1 MNAPYVP
8 YFGLRE
14 EPFGMTPDPRF
25 LFLSRQHQEGLA
37 HLLYGLTQ
45 EGGFVELSGEVG
57 TGKTTLI
64 RCLLEQSP
72 SDVEVA
78 LILNPKQTP
87 KAFILNLLRELR
99 ADLKPNTS
107 RLDLPTLIG
116 LVYQHLFSIYRK
128 RQRAILIVDEAQAL
142 SVETLEQIRLLTNL
156 ETHQEKL
163 LQIVLVGQPEI
174 DELLDGAA
182 LRPLRNRIT
191 ARFHLGSLTARE
203 TSEYIAHRL
212 AVAGLTSSLFTP
224 SATRLIHHHACGF
237 PRTINILC
245 SRALLAA
252 YVTGDRIVRR
262 NLVRQAARE
271 LSGRPTAGFWSRWLR
286 PS

>member
-1 MNAPYVP
+1 MSSPYIP

-57 TGKTTLI
+57 TGKTTLV
-64 RCLLEQSP
+64 RRLLEQSP
-72 SDVEVA
+72 AGVEVA

-87 KAFILNLLRELR
+87 KAFTLNLLRELR
-99 ADLKPNTS
+99 ADLSPNAS
-107 RLDLPTLIG
+107 RLDLPTLVG
-116 LVYQHLFSIYRK
+116 LVYQQLFSIYRK

-156 ETHQEKL
+156 ETYQEKL

-191 ARFHLGSLTARE
+191 ARFHLGPLTARE
-203 TSEYIAHRL
+203 TSEYITHRL
-212 AVAGLTSSLFTP
+212 AVAGLASTLFTP
-224 SATRLIHHHACGF
+224 SATRLIHRHARGF

-252 YVTGDRIVRR
+252 YVTGDRIVGR
-262 NLVRQAARE
+262 NLVHQAARE
-271 LSGRPTAGFWSRWLR
+271 LSGRSTPRFWSRWLR

>member
-1 MNAPYVP
+1 MNGLYVP
-8 YFGLRE
+8 FFGLRE

-25 LFLSRQHQEGLA
+25 LFLSHQHQEGLA

-45 EGGFVELSGEVG
+45 SGGFVELSGEVG

-64 RCLLEQSP
+64 RRLLEQSP
-72 SDVEVA
+72 SGVEVA

-87 KAFILNLLRELR
+87 KAFTLNLLRELQM
-99 ADLKPNTS
+99 DLGPTTN

-116 LVYQHLFSIYRK
+116 LVYQHLFSIYHK
-128 RQRAILIVDEAQAL
+128 GHRAILIVDEAQAL
-142 SVETLEQIRLLTNL
+142 PVETLEQIRLLTNL
-156 ETHQEKL
+156 ETRQDKL

-191 ARFHLGSLTARE
+191 ARFHLGPLTARE
-203 TSEYIAHRL
+203 TAEYIAHRL
-212 AVAGLTSSLFTP
+212 AVAGLSSTLFTP
-224 SATRLIHHHACGF
+224 GATRLIHRCTRGF

-245 SRALLAA
+245 SRTLLAA
-252 YVTGDRIVRR
+252 YVSGDRMVGQT
-262 NLVRQAARE
+262 LVRQAARE
-271 LSGRPTAGFWSRWLR
+271 LSGRPPVGFWSRWLR